1 MLRYLNKTESAGL
14 SIIKTKTDFSL
25 SSL

>member
-1 MLRYLNKTESAGL
+1 MLPALFL